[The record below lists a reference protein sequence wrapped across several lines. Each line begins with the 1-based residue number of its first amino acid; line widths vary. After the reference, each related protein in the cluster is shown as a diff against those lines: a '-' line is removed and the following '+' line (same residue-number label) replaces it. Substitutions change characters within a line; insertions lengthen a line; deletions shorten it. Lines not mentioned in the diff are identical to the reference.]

1 VSQPRGTVTAPGVW
15 PSSISALQVAA
26 GRLRLTDLQLDGEDA
41 YWIEGRPTEAG
52 RCVIVRERDGV
63 TTDLIAAPFSARTG
77 VHEYG
82 GAAMRVHDG
91 TVHFSNASDRRLYR
105 ITSGQPQPLTGSVG
119 DVRYADLEID
129 GPRDRIVCVAE
140 DHRGPAVV
148 NDIRVIPLTGGE
160 AVTIVAGNDF
170 YSTPRVS
177 PDGRSLAWLTW
188 HFPNMPWD
196 GCELWVAAFDDTG
209 VPQHP
214 RLVAGGPHESIFQ
227 PSWSADSVLHFSSDR
242 TGWWNIYRCTDG
254 DVVPLAPMDAECG
267 GPQWVF
273 GLSTYAHCGNGSI
286 ALWASR
292 DGEWECHLLDAGG
305 NLAPLDSPYAQFGQY
320 VSANGDELLYLAG
333 GPDTPMGVVREH
345 LETRERRVLRLD
357 SGAMTFDPAMTSTPR
372 HVTFPGEGG
381 AASHAWFYAPRNDTI
396 KAEPGRKPPLLVRA
410 HGGPTSATSCSL
422 DATVQYW
429 TSRGFAYLDV
439 DYGGSTGYG
448 RPYRERLNG
457 QGGIVDVGD
466 CVAGAQHFADTGVVD
481 PGRLFIH
488 GGSAGGYVVLCAMA
502 FHDVFQAGASL
513 FGIADVEVLFEQ
525 DPHKFESHYESPYPH
540 GRARHDRSPVHFI
553 DRVRGAVLLLQGL
566 DDPVV
571 PPQQAE
577 LMFAALQAGG
587 VPCAYIGFAGEQHG
601 FRKAETIARSLEAEL
616 YFFAT
621 VTDTPIA
628 EAIEPVEILN
638 FPQP

>member
-1 VSQPRGTVTAPGVW
+1 VW
-15 PSSISALQVAA
+15 PSPISARQAAA
-26 GRLRLTDLQLDGEDA
+26 GRLRLTDLQLDGDDA
-41 YWIEGRPTEAG
+41 YWIEGRAIEAG
-52 RCVIVRERDGV
+52 RCAIVRERDGV
-63 TTDLIAAPFSARTG
+63 TTDLIATPFSARTR

-91 TVHFSNASDRRLYR
+91 TVYFSNASDRCLYR
-105 ITSGQPQPLTGSVG
+105 ITAGEPEPLTGNAG
-119 DVRYADLEID
+119 DLRYADLEID
-129 GPRDRIVCVAE
+129 GTRDRIVCVAE
-140 DHRGPAVV
+140 DHRGAVVV
-148 NDIRVIPLTGGE
+148 NDIRAIPLAGGE

-196 GCELWVAAFDDTG
+196 GCELWVAELDDAG
-209 VPQHP
+209 AP
-214 RLVAGGPHESIFQ
+214 RHARRVAGGPRESIFQ

-242 TGWWNIYRCTDG
+242 TEWWNLYRYDDG
-254 DVVPLAPMDAECG
+254 HVTPLAPMDAECG

-273 GLSTYAHCGNGSI
+273 GLSTYAHCGKGSI
-286 ALWASR
+286 ALWACR
-292 DGEWECHLLDAGG
+292 DGEWKLSLLDAGG
-305 NLAPLDSPYAQFGQY
+305 RLAPLDSPFVQFGEY
-320 VSANGDELLYLAG
+320 ISANGDELLYLAG
-333 GPDTPMGVVREH
+333 GPNAPMGVVREH
-345 LETRERRVLRLD
+345 LRTRERRVLRLD
-357 SGAMTFDPAMTSTPR
+357 SGAMTFDPAVTSIAR

-381 AASHAWFYAPRNDTI
+381 ATSHAWFYAPRNDAI
-396 KAEPGRKPPLLVRA
+396 KAQPGRKPPLLVRA

-422 DATVQYW
+422 DASVQYW

-448 RPYRERLNG
+448 RPYRERLND

-466 CVAGAQHFADTGVVD
+466 CVAGAQHFAGTGAVD
-481 PGRLFIH
+481 PERLFIH

-525 DPHKFESHYESPYPH
+525 DPHKFESHYESPYPR
-540 GRARHDRSPVHFI
+540 GRARYDRSPVHFI

-577 LMFAALQAGG
+577 LMFAALRAGG

-601 FRKAETIARSLEAEL
+601 FRKAENIARSLEAEL

-621 VTDTPIA
+621 VTRTSID
-628 EAIEPVEILN
+628 EVIEPVEILN
-638 FPQP
+638 FSPG